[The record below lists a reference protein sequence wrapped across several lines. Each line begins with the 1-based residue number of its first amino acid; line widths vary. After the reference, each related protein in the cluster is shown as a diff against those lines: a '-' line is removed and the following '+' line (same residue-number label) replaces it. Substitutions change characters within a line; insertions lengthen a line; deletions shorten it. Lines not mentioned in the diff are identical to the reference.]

1 LCFANDTRPNDPV
14 PRTRPTS
21 NLSSAHASGGSFG
34 VFVAAAAAHSC
45 VFPPRLSLDA
55 RWWGAAGANGGG
67 LASWRASSASRG
79 GVFGG
84 GLELAF
90 FCSAGGRG
98 GGRASGSGQHFET
111 KRPSV
116 ERSGAEAVVR
126 FPRDDRDARHGR
138 DRTLPAA
145 PPRDFPGANEDVF
158 AGGNSALN
166 ILSPSLIIDSR
177 RVVLEAR
184 EERRSRRALATIHE
198 RGRPDERTQI
208 RRRARARLA
217 ADDRDDRDGAPVRG
231 GATAGGVATATDGRF
246 SRVRREEESRARRAR
261 GVR

>member
-90 FCSAGGRG
+90 FCSAGGRED
-98 GGRASGSGQHFET
+98 GSGAGQQH
-111 KRPSV
+111 
-116 ERSGAEAVVR
+116 
-126 FPRDDRDARHGR
+126 
-138 DRTLPAA
+138 L
-145 PPRDFPGANEDVF
+145 
-158 AGGNSALN
+158 
-166 ILSPSLIIDSR
+166 
-177 RVVLEAR
+177 
-184 EERRSRRALATIHE
+184 
-198 RGRPDERTQI
+198 
-208 RRRARARLA
+208 
-217 ADDRDDRDGAPVRG
+217 
-231 GATAGGVATATDGRF
+231 
-246 SRVRREEESRARRAR
+246 
-261 GVR
+261 